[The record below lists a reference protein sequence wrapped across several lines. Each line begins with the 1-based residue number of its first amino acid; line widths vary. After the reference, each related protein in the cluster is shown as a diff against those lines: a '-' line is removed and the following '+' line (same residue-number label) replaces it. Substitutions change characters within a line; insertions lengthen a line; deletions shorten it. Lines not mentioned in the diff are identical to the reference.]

1 VEEKSKS
8 WVELIYYPT
17 LPVGE
22 KQDQNNILLP
32 NRMFENGSS
41 SLLVRVIFISSDHN
55 SLQISNKHISNI
67 DFNFYHDEM

>member
-1 VEEKSKS
+1 VEEKSKP

-41 SLLVRVIFISSDHN
+41 SLLVRVI
-55 SLQISNKHISNI
+55 LYK
-67 DFNFYHDEM
+67 